1 MKVTLLGTGTSTG
14 VPMIGCPCAT
24 CHSSDP
30 RDKRL
35 RVSVLLQHGDR
46 NILIDTSA
54 DFRQQMLSHNITH
67 LEAILYT
74 HQHYDHIAGFDDLR
88 AFQFLKKKSPACFA
102 SQETYNHLRKTFD
115 YAFGGATQ
123 SGGGLPKA
131 NFIVID
137 ERPFEL
143 KGLPIVP
150 IPLLHGSMK
159 ILGFRVGA
167 FAYLTDCSAI
177 PSASF
182 KLLDGLDTLV
192 LDGLRFKAHPTHF
205 SIEEAVEIAE
215 RIAPRITYLTHMN
228 HDVMHETTERDLP
241 SHVRLA
247 YDGLTFE
254 LPETGS

>member
-14 VPMIGCPCAT
+14 VPMIGCPCAI
-24 CHSSDP
+24 CHSTDW

-35 RVSVLLQHGDR
+35 RVSALVQRGEH

-54 DFRQQMLSHNITH
+54 DFRQQMLGLGITH

-88 AFQFLKKKSPACFA
+88 AFQFLHRKSPVCYAL
-102 SQETYNHLRKTFD
+102 QETYDHIRSTFD
-115 YAFGGATQ
+115 YAFGGAIQ

-131 NFIVID
+131 AFTVID
-137 ERPFEL
+137 ESPFDVL
-143 KGLPIVP
+143 GLHIIPV
-150 IPLLHGSMK
+150 PLLHGAMK
-159 ILGFRVGA
+159 ILGFCIGP

-177 PSASF
+177 PETSYP
-182 KLLDGLDTLV
+182 LLVGLDTLV
-192 LDGLRFKAHPTHF
+192 LDGLRFKTHPTHF
-205 SIEEAVEIAE
+205 SIAEAVQQAE

-228 HDVMHETTERDLP
+228 HDVMHGPTERELP
-241 SHVRLA
+241 PHVRLA

-254 LPETGS
+254 FPDA

>member
-102 SQETYNHLRKTFD
+102 SQ
-115 YAFGGATQ
+115 
-123 SGGGLPKA
+123 
-131 NFIVID
+131 
-137 ERPFEL
+137 
-143 KGLPIVP
+143 
-150 IPLLHGSMK
+150 
-159 ILGFRVGA
+159 
-167 FAYLTDCSAI
+167 
-177 PSASF
+177 
-182 KLLDGLDTLV
+182 
-192 LDGLRFKAHPTHF
+192 
-205 SIEEAVEIAE
+205 
-215 RIAPRITYLTHMN
+215 
-228 HDVMHETTERDLP
+228 
-241 SHVRLA
+241 
-247 YDGLTFE
+247 
-254 LPETGS
+254 